1 MFLAPLFLIAAGLG
15 ALIPLALH
23 FMQNKRKV
31 KLPFPTLRFLKAAQK
46 RSASRTRLENILLW
60 LIRTLIMVL
69 LGFAFSMPIIKT
81 GGLGW
86 FGDAPR
92 DIAIIIDASYSMA
105 YKNGNAQIWDN
116 AIEAARSI
124 IEGLKERDRFC
135 IFIARSQPEA
145 LIAEPIGNKQE
156 GLARLKTVTFGAGSS
171 QMAPAIEAAAQALKK
186 SQSGYEK
193 EIHVITDN
201 QALPWQGFAH
211 SKMADDASPES
222 KSVVEP
228 GTSVFVLMLG
238 VSNPENTAPFSVAME
253 PAIVRKGSS
262 AKIKVTSTRTG
273 PPIASAMTLFLDGK
287 EAGRRQVTV
296 PDPASSTGEFTLP
309 SLGVGIHEARIEMP
323 DDNLIIDNSFYFLI
337 DVQERRPSL
346 IVGYKDDALFVRTAL
361 VSSFAGLVSME
372 MVAPDQLTT
381 KKLTDYSSVIL
392 CNALPLTGQAIGSV
406 EGYVKAGG
414 LLIVFPGSKA
424 TSEDYKAWA
433 CLPGVPSTVNLVP
446 TKEAKTTLSW
456 DKPLHPL
463 IRPMQEGLG
472 AAELS
477 VRRKFSWEKVN
488 ESAEVLI
495 SMGQKHPFLLE
506 RSYGS
511 GKVLMFGISAERTW
525 SNFPLSPFFLPLVL
539 QCTEYGSREKPPF
552 LWATDS
558 LALADYFPDLK
569 GAPSM
574 TDPDG
579 KAVQIRSMTEGGK
592 AALIAAD
599 LKKPGIYRFAVSADT
614 KAQPA
619 FAVNLPRKE
628 SDLTPISEE
637 EIKSLVGIEALHIAT
652 DLSSFAKKTQE
663 SRVGKTYG
671 EQLLWLVLLL
681 LVIEFIY
688 ANKLARRGR
697 DAVLNLK
704 ADSAGNLNLSKEAVR
719 ST

>member
-1 MFLAPLFLIAAGLG
+1 MFIAPLFLIAAGLG
-15 ALIPLALH
+15 ALIPIALH
-23 FMQNKRKV
+23 FMQNNRKE
-31 KLPFPTLRFLKAAQK
+31 KLPFPTLRFLKDAQK
-46 RSASRTRLENILLW
+46 KSANRTRLENILLW

-69 LGFAFSMPIIKT
+69 LGFAFSMPMIKT

-86 FGDAPR
+86 FGDTPR
-92 DIAIIIDASYSMA
+92 DVAIILDASYSMA
-105 YKNGNAQIWDN
+105 YKNGNAEIWDN
-116 AIEAARSI
+116 GIEAARSI

-145 LIAEPIGNKQE
+145 LIAEPISNKQE
-156 GLARLKTVTFGAGSS
+156 GLARLKTVSFGGGSS
-171 QMAPAIEAAAQALKK
+171 QIAPAIEAASQALKK

-211 SKMADDASPES
+211 SKVAEDASGAS
-222 KSVVEP
+222 KSIVDP
-228 GTSVFVLMLG
+228 GTRVFVLMLG
-238 VSNPENTAPFSVAME
+238 VSNPENTAPFSVTME
-253 PAIVRKGSS
+253 PAIMRKGSS
-262 AKIKVTSTRTG
+262 AKIKVTSMRTG
-273 PPIASAMTLFLDGK
+273 PPIASTMTLFLDGK
-287 EAGRRQVTV
+287 ETGRRQVTV
-296 PDPASSTGEFTLP
+296 PDPASSTGEFSLP
-309 SLGVGIHEARIEMP
+309 PLGVGIHEARIEMP
-323 DDNLIIDNSFYFLI
+323 DDNLVLDNSFYFLI
-337 DVQERRPSL
+337 DVQDRRPSL

-372 MVAPDQLTT
+372 MVAPDQLSG

-424 TSEDYKAWA
+424 TPEDYKAWA
-433 CLPGVPSTVNLVP
+433 CLPGVPSTVSRVP
-446 TKEAKTTLSW
+446 PTEAKTALSW
-456 DKPLHPL
+456 EKPLHPL
-463 IRPMQEGLG
+463 VRPMQDGLG

-477 VRRKFSWEKVN
+477 VLRKFSWEKVN
-488 ESAEVLI
+488 ESSVMLI
-495 SMGQKHPFLLE
+495 SMGAKLPFLLE
-506 RSYGS
+506 RTYGS
-511 GKVLMFGISAERTW
+511 GKVLMFGISADRTW

-552 LWATDS
+552 IWATDS

-569 GAPSM
+569 GTPTM

-579 KAVQIRSMTEGGK
+579 KAVQIRSTSDAGK
-592 AALIAAD
+592 STLIAAD
-599 LKKPGIYRFAVSADT
+599 LKKPGIYSFSASPDI

-619 FAVNLPRKE
+619 FAVNIPRKE

-637 EIKSLVGIEALHIAT
+637 EIKSIVGIEALYIAT
-652 DLSSFAKKTQE
+652 DLATFAKQTQE

-671 EQLLWLVLLL
+671 EQLLWLVFLL

-688 ANKLARRGR
+688 SNKLARRGTE
-697 DAVLNLK
+697 AALK
-704 ADSAGNLNLSKEAVR
+704 LKSDSAGNLNFTKEAVP